1 MDNFIK
7 DIEIVNYLCKNR
19 ALLSN
24 IVCPFV
30 IFMHKYNDENSIT
43 NLIYDWYTEFK
54 NDHISIENI
63 ENYVY
68 INIGR
73 MYTYNIHSKLNIQRE
88 DFIKLI
94 NSISYDLLCA
104 AKTENITYIFE
115 NINYFE
121 QDKLQKHK
129 LINSIIKVSFMKFFV
144 FSNELFDILNK
155 KNYISKLLFNAG
167 KKYKNINTISQ
178 VTFDIFK
185 EYKNLPDNFPKSTYI
200 EFLTIYALAFK
211 HTIQLNLDDL
221 SLAKL
226 DKNKMIR
233 EILNNELYKK
243 YDLSKIIEFLEY
255 ERYSNS
261 ESLEDFICGILE
273 IPQLIK
279 KIMINKTKND
289 LLGNQISKSH
299 IYTLTEID
307 KMKGVEF
314 EQVVSNIFFKMG
326 YNTKTT
332 KITND
337 QGIDII
343 ATRGEEKIAIQ
354 VKRYSGIVGNHAI
367 MEAVAGMNYYQANK
381 CMVITNNY
389 FSKSAIKLAKVN
401 NVILW
406 DRNILEKNLY

>member
-1 MDNFIK
+1 MENFIK

-63 ENYVY
+63 ENYIY

-73 MYTYNIHSKLNIQRE
+73 MYTYNVHSKLNIQRE

-104 AKTENITYIFE
+104 TKTENITYIFE

-155 KNYISKLLFNAG
+155 KNYISQLLFNAG
-167 KKYKNINTISQ
+167 KKYKNVNTIAH

-185 EYKNLPDNFPKSTYI
+185 EYKNLPDNFPKSIYI

-211 HTIQLNLDDL
+211 HTIQLNSDDL

-233 EILNNELYKK
+233 RILNNELYKK
-243 YDLSKIIEFLEY
+243 YDLCKMIEFLEF

-289 LLGNQISKSH
+289 LLGNQISKIH

-406 DRNILEKNLY
+406 DRNILEKKLY